1 MNAQIQ
7 RLRAKRSIPV
17 SLVIIATGLFQGC
30 ATSGFFE
37 VSATQP
43 SAVRPAIAYNVQG
56 QTIAVAY
63 LREMST
69 VAGKPEEVRLRLFDA
84 KGKGQGA
91 EIQPFGTGSHAALG
105 RPAIA
110 GDLAG
115 KGFLLAV
122 PARLASGTGDTVVL
136 RFLDG
141 KGSPVGSQ
149 LSVFSDKTWKYLEG
163 DGVGSLHVVYNSLA
177 KEFLVTVQRT
187 LQGQYGPE
195 NGIWAQRVSASGSV
209 IGAPVM
215 LVKTAAHGIDSHTV
229 AYAPVGTPAGG
240 RYLFAFSGF
249 SGTVQFLDKN
259 AKSIAGVSLKLGLPE
274 GGNTHPDAAYG
285 QIDGKDRFLLVFSD
299 EDNCRPGL
307 QACTAVKDQWTGV
320 WGVFIDPLNPSTAAT
335 AFPISKIWAHVAARR
350 SYMPRVDY
358 DAARQSFV
366 VAWREVPTL
375 NAQNKES
382 RSHIRFNRIDDF
394 VQDGLAGTT
403 LVPDPPSNT
412 VVSMATGT
420 CKTPDAMCLSLEDP
434 AFADVAA
441 TSAGAAVVWH
451 QRSPPNVQIYAVV
464 GRTLQAP

>member
-1 MNAQIQ
+1 MIA
-7 RLRAKRSIPV
+7 SIRRPSARRGL
-17 SLVIIATGLFQGC
+17 SLSVLLTMTGLLQGC
-30 ATSGFFE
+30 VTSDFFA

-43 SAVRPAIAYNVQG
+43 SATRPAIAYNAQG
-56 QTIAVAY
+56 QTMAVAY
-63 LREMST
+63 LREMSA
-69 VAGKPEEVRLRLFDA
+69 VAGQPEEVRLRLFDA
-84 KGKGQGA
+84 KGKGQGG
-91 EIQPFGTGSHAALG
+91 EFQPLGTGNHAALG

-110 GDLAG
+110 ADPAS
-115 KGFLLAV
+115 KGYVLAV
-122 PARLASGTGDTVVL
+122 AATIPGAAGDAVLL
-136 RFLDG
+136 RFLDANG
-141 KGSPVGSQ
+141 NPTGTQ
-149 LSVFSDKTWKYLEG
+149 LSLFTDQAWKYLDG
-163 DGVGSLHVVYNSLA
+163 DGVGSLHVTYNSVA

-187 LQGQYGPE
+187 LQGLYGPD

-209 IGAPVM
+209 IGAPVV
-215 LVKTAAHGIDSHTV
+215 LVETSSHGIDSHTV
-229 AYAPVGTPAGG
+229 AYAPVASPAGG
-240 RYLFAFSGF
+240 RYLFAFGGF
-249 SGTVQFLDKN
+249 AGGVQLLDKN

-285 QIDGKDRFLLVFSD
+285 QIDGKNRFLLVFSD

-307 QACTAVKDQWTGV
+307 KSCTDLKDEWTGV
-320 WGVFIDPLNPSTAAT
+320 WGIFVDPLNPSTAAT

-375 NAQNKES
+375 NAQNAES

-394 VQDGLAGTT
+394 IPDGLTGTT
-403 LVPDPPSNT
+403 QVPDPPTNT
-412 VVSMATGT
+412 VVSTATGT
-420 CKTPDAMCLSLEDP
+420 CTTPDVICLSLEDP

-464 GRTLQAP
+464 GRVIQAP